1 MTADLAQF
9 RDRLKIARCYLAGRI
24 AEEDDPARKFP
35 DSGFLRIF
43 ATIQTSIE
51 AVEAVMAEDKKGAAN
66 AP

>member
-1 MTADLAQF
+1 MAADLAGF
-9 RDRLKIARCYLAGRI
+9 RDRLKTARRHLAGRI

-51 AVEAVMAEDKKGAAN
+51 AVEAVMAEDKKGGAD